1 MADPAGGAEAGH
13 HEHALDQRPG
23 AEAGVGAVRLA
34 GDQRHDGQGH
44 VLDEHLIMA
53 GLKLCDLFDCWSSGL
68 SSWMNPFI

>member
-13 HEHALDQRPG
+13 HEDALDERPG

-44 VLDEHLIMA
+44 VLDEYL
-53 GLKLCDLFDCWSSGL
+53 GWRD
-68 SSWMNPFI
+68 